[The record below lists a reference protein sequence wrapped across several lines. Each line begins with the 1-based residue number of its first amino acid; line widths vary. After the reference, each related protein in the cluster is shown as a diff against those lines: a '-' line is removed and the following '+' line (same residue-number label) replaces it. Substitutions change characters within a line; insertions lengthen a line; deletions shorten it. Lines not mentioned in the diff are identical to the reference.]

1 MSDYGLTSFTETGE
15 LTQVR
20 NALTAVGR
28 GETCVGIR
36 ARNGIVIAAEKKLP
50 TVLMDETS
58 VHKID
63 NLCEYMG
70 VGYSGIGPDFQAV
83 LLKMRKDIQVYH
95 SRYRDRISP
104 FMLCKQVGD
113 LVQEYSQAG
122 GVRPF
127 GIGMIVGGYDEELG
141 PQIF

>member
-28 GETCVGIR
+28 GETIVGLR
-36 ARNGIVIAAEKKLP
+36 ARNGVVIAAEKKLP
-50 TVLMDETS
+50 TILMDETS
-58 VHKID
+58 IHKVD

-83 LLKMRKDIQVYH
+83 LLKARKDIQVYH
-95 SRYRDRISP
+95 SRYRDRITP
-104 FMLCKQVGD
+104 FMLCKQVAD
-113 LVQEYSQAG
+113 L
-122 GVRPF
+122 F
-127 GIGMIVGGYDEELG
+127 
-141 PQIF
+141 

>member
-28 GETCVGIR
+28 GETVVGIR

-50 TVLMDETS
+50 SILMDETS

-70 VGYSGIGPDFQAV
+70 VGYSGIGPDFNAV
-83 LLKMRKDIQVYH
+83 LLKMRKDIQTYH
-95 SRYRDRISP
+95 ARYGDRISP
-104 FMLCKQVGD
+104 FMLCKQVAD
-113 LVQEYSQAG
+113 LFQEYSQMG

-127 GIGMIVGGYDEELG
+127 GIGMIVGGVDE
-141 PQIF
+141 

>member
-28 GETCVGIR
+28 GETIVGIR

-58 VHKID
+58 IHKVD

-83 LLKMRKDIQVYH
+83 LLKARKDIQVYH
-95 SRYRDRISP
+95 SRYRDRISS
-104 FMLCKQVGD
+104 FMLCKQVAD
-113 LVQEYSQAG
+113 L
-122 GVRPF
+122 F
-127 GIGMIVGGYDEELG
+127 
-141 PQIF
+141 